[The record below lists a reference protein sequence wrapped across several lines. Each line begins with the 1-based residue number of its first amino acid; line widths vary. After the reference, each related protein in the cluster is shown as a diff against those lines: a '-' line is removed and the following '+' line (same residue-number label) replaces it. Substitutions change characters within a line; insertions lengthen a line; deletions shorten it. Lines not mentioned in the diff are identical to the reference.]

1 MQASAGD
8 LDRLTASSYV
18 YRMSKK
24 AISVTLSPM
33 SLQYVRAK
41 ALKEKRR
48 SVSEALDA
56 LILSVMQKEQT
67 VRTVVG
73 TISAPG
79 DVDTDELD
87 LAVRTWFRS
96 SVGAVKLARRRKP

>member
-1 MQASAGD
+1 MA
-8 LDRLTASSYV
+8 
-18 YRMSKK
+18 KK
-24 AISVTLSPM
+24 AISVTLSPL

-48 SVSEALDA
+48 SVSETLDA
-56 LILSVMQKEQT
+56 IILSVMQEEHV

-73 TISAPG
+73 TISAPFE
-79 DVDTDELD
+79 VDTGELD

-96 SVGAVKLARRRKP
+96 KIGQSTRSRRPKP

>member
-1 MQASAGD
+1 
-8 LDRLTASSYV
+8 
-18 YRMSKK
+18 MSKQ
-24 AISVTLSPM
+24 AISVTLSPA
-33 SLQYVRAK
+33 SVQYVRAK

-73 TISAPG
+73 TITTPA

-87 LAVRTWFRS
+87 RAVRTWFRATL
-96 SVGAVKLARRRKP
+96 GQPNRPRRPKP

>member
-1 MQASAGD
+1 M
-8 LDRLTASSYV
+8 T
-18 YRMSKK
+18 KK
-24 AISVTLSPM
+24 AISVTLSPA

-48 SVSEALDA
+48 SVSEALDP

-73 TISAPG
+73 TISAEA
-79 DVDTDELD
+79 DVDSDELD
-87 LAVRTWFRS
+87 RRPADVSLRNLAAGLCASLWRS
-96 SVGAVKLARRRKP
+96 WRAA